1 MNTVYK
7 CLLDI
12 PFRYIILLISKI
24 ISSKAIGSDKLLILR
39 LIIRN
44 NRLLLVL
51 KNRRWESINWIF
63 IMIIIMFM
71 IKIHKVIIVTS
82 LIIEWQLIDNSF
94 NRHNIRSI
102 DFILLIIDEILIIV
116 GSSCLIFIIIHFYN
130 FWYFLRNLFAIEI
143 LSIYRL

>member
-51 KNRRWESINWIF
+51 KNRR
-63 IMIIIMFM
+63 
-71 IKIHKVIIVTS
+71 
-82 LIIEWQLIDNSF
+82 
-94 NRHNIRSI
+94 
-102 DFILLIIDEILIIV
+102 
-116 GSSCLIFIIIHFYN
+116 
-130 FWYFLRNLFAIEI
+130 
-143 LSIYRL
+143 

>member
-1 MNTVYK
+1 
-7 CLLDI
+7 
-12 PFRYIILLISKI
+12 
-24 ISSKAIGSDKLLILR
+24 
-39 LIIRN
+39 
-44 NRLLLVL
+44 
-51 KNRRWESINWIF
+51 
-63 IMIIIMFM
+63 MFM